1 MAFLTKTAGGRPR
14 RGLLGRWAAGLLGL
28 ALLGLAAPVLSAQ
41 TEPSAEY
48 KLKAVFLFDF
58 AQFVEW
64 PAWVFHGH
72 DAPLVIGVLG
82 DDPFGAYLDDLV
94 NGEKIGDRHLV
105 VQRYKR
111 AEDIKDCHIL
121 FICSSESG
129 DLEDILARLHGRNI
143 LTVGDTDSFTRRGGM
158 VRFVRESGKIRL
170 RINLDVATDSGLTI
184 SSKLLRAATIV
195 KTGKD

>member
-1 MAFLTKTAGGRPR
+1 MALLTTMAGIRPR
-14 RGLLGRWAAGLLGL
+14 RVALHRWALGL
-28 ALLGLAAPVLSAQ
+28 IGVALLGLATPILSAQ

-48 KLKAVFLFDF
+48 KLKAVFLFNF

-64 PAWVFHGH
+64 PAWVFHTN
-72 DAPLVIGVLG
+72 DTPLVIGILG
-82 DDPFGAYLDDLV
+82 DDPFGPYLDDLV
-94 NGEKIGDRHLV
+94 KGEKIGDRRLV

-121 FICSSESG
+121 FISSSESG
-129 DLEDILARLHGRNI
+129 DLEDILAHLHGRNI

-158 VRFVRESGKIRL
+158 VRFVTENGKIRL
-170 RINLDVATDSGLTI
+170 RINLEVATDSGLTI

-195 KTGKD
+195 KMGKD

>member
-1 MAFLTKTAGGRPR
+1 MALLTTMAGLRPR
-14 RGLLGRWAAGLLGL
+14 RAALYRWAVGLIGV
-28 ALLGLAAPVLSAQ
+28 ALLGLAAPTLSAQ

-48 KLKAVFLFDF
+48 KLKAVFLFNF

-64 PAWVFHGH
+64 PAWVFHAN
-72 DAPLVIGVLG
+72 DTPLVIGILG

-94 NGEKIGDRHLV
+94 SGEKIGARHLV

-121 FICSSESG
+121 FISNSESG
-129 DLEDILARLHGRNI
+129 DLEDILASLHGRNI

-158 VRFVRESGKIRL
+158 VRFVTESGKIRL
-170 RINLDVATDSGLTI
+170 RINLEAATDSGLTI
-184 SSKLLRAATIV
+184 SSKLLRAATVV
-195 KTGKD
+195 KGGKD